1 MGSAVIQFEIGGPDD
16 QLLADFYRRLFSW
29 QLRPIPGANY
39 TLIAASG
46 AGVSGGLG
54 RSRTGQ
60 PWATFYAEAEDLQA
74 VLDRAAE
81 LGGTTVV
88 PVTEIPG
95 KLAYAMVADPD
106 GLLVGVAKRAEAST
120 AESQRP
126 GEAGAPVDWFE
137 VLGRDADA
145 TRRFYTA
152 LFGWSATETTDG
164 YALVDT
170 GSGHGIRGGLGAAPG
185 AGWATIYASVPDV
198 AEALDRAEELGGSRA
213 HGPVAVN
220 DHLQTGAFRDPAGN
234 VFGVRR
240 AAH

>member
-16 QLLADFYRRLFSW
+16 QLLDGFYRRLFGW
-29 QLRPIPGANY
+29 QMTPIPGANY

-46 AGVSGGLG
+46 AGISGGLG

-60 PWATFYAEAEDLQA
+60 PWATFYAEADNLQA
-74 VLDRAAE
+74 VLDRAAQ

-95 KLAYAMVADPD
+95 KLAYAMITDPD
-106 GLLVGVAKRAEAST
+106 GLLVGVANRAVAGT
-120 AESQRP
+120 AEPQQP

-145 TRRFYTA
+145 TRRFYTT
-152 LFGWSATETTDG
+152 LFGWSVIEMTGG

-170 GSGHGIRGGLGAAPG
+170 GSQHGIRGGLGAASG

-198 AEALDRAEELGGSRA
+198 AEALDRAEELGGSRV
-213 HGPVAVN
+213 HGPVAVD
-220 DHLQTGAFRDPAGN
+220 DHTQTGAFRDPAGN
-234 VFGVRR
+234 AFGVRH